1 MARAKGSTRTAA
13 HDLWARYQKSRR
25 RELRDRLIEQY
36 LPVVR
41 SEAARLARR
50 LPRHVDSDD
59 LVSAGVIGLVRS
71 IEAFD
76 PERGVKFRTYCRKR
90 VMGSMID
97 ELRRQDHIPREARD
111 RADVLRSTVQSLRDE
126 LAREPSD
133 REIAAEIGV
142 TPRAVRETLRDV
154 AFSSWLPLEAA
165 EKGGADEGRVLRFEP
180 IDHVPEPSEAAVKD
194 EIIQLVEHQ
203 LSRRERAIVRS
214 YYHDDQTMK
223 RIGHRLRLSESRVC
237 QMHNRMLSRLKR
249 QLREVAP

>member
-1 MARAKGSTRTAA
+1 MARSESPRRTDAR
-13 HDLWARYQKSRR
+13 DLWAKYQERR
-25 RELRDRLIEQY
+25 DQELRDRLIERY

-41 SEAARLARR
+41 SEAARLAQR
-50 LPRHVDSDD
+50 LPPHVDTDD

-90 VMGSMID
+90 VLGSMID

-111 RADVLRSTVQSLRDE
+111 RADHLRSTVQSMRDE
-126 LAREPSD
+126 LGREPSD
-133 REIAAEIGV
+133 QEVADRIG
-142 TPRAVRETLRDV
+142 TTAHAIRETLRDL

-165 EKGGADEGRVLRFEP
+165 EKGGAEEGRVLRFEP
-180 IDHVPEPSEAAVKD
+180 VDQIPEPSEAAVKD
-194 EIIQLVEHQ
+194 EIIRLVEHQ
-203 LSRRERAIVRS
+203 LSRRELAIVRS